1 MKMKNNFIDNQIQV
15 GSPNDCPTATTTT
28 NNSEDSFSSPVS
40 YGWVCPKCGRV
51 YSPSTSMCWYCSNI
65 TNSPWTCNDSDT
77 FLVHFSD
84 LPTYYMNWS
93 DTSEGGFS
101 Y

>member
-1 MKMKNNFIDNQIQV
+1 MKLNQIQV
-15 GSPNDCPTATTTT
+15 GGPNDCPTATTTISSSDY
-28 NNSEDSFSSPVS
+28 NFPSPVV

-51 YSPSTSMCWYCSNI
+51 YAPSTSMCCYCGNLDLSV
-65 TNSPWTCNDSDT
+65 TCNDSDT

-84 LPTYYMNWS
+84 LPTYDMNWS
-93 DTSEGGFS
+93 DMSEGGFS

>member
-1 MKMKNNFIDNQIQV
+1 MKLNQIQV
-15 GSPNDCPTATTTT
+15 GGPNDCPAATTTISS
-28 NNSEDSFSSPVS
+28 SEYNFSLPAA

-51 YSPSTSMCWYCSNI
+51 YSPSTSMCCYCGNLDLSV
-65 TNSPWTCNDSDT
+65 TCNDSDT

-84 LPTYYMNWS
+84 LPTYDMNWS
-93 DTSEGGFS
+93 DMSEGGFS